1 MRLQLQSKSF
11 LIFTSADI
19 CYGIIFT
26 EKNHVYLYKNL
37 LQKYSNS
44 WTTKKKRDEQKY
56 TDSIWPE
63 YKGKNKQ
70 REETPLWS

>member
-1 MRLQLQSKSF
+1 MYIYIKTYF
-11 LIFTSADI
+11 
-19 CYGIIFT
+19 
-26 EKNHVYLYKNL
+26 KNIVIHE
-37 LQKYSNS
+37 QQ
-44 WTTKKKRDEQKY
+44 KKKRDEQKY